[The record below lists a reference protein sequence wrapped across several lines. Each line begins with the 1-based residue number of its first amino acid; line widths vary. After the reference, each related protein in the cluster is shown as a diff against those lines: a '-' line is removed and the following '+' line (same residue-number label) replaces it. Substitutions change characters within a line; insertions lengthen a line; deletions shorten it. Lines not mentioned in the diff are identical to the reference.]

1 MLLCLSSCVVVGNKR
16 QVLSLALVNAPV
28 SVALKSFWHRC
39 RIAVVEAKAE
49 AVAVVIGQKLKTFV
63 AAVYGSGSGRGPSPG
78 GETMEGT
85 RGTRTYPGNKWALQ
99 ISKQDGGVGPEL
111 GKIRGTIWAEG

>member
-63 AAVYGSGSGRGPSPG
+63 AAVYGSGSGKRAVTGRRYHG
-78 GETMEGT
+78 GN
-85 RGTRTYPGNKWALQ
+85 PGNSHVPGQQMGSAN
-99 ISKQDGGVGPEL
+99 KQTRRRRWP
-111 GKIRGTIWAEG
+111 